1 TINKASKPK
10 KRKFTFD
17 TVKALLSSFGTEEFE
32 IQRNYFNVPVETFN
46 QWLGNANKLKTESR
60 FFTKNHKSRLFI
72 DDNLWVNNKK
82 LTEFEGKINAKLITN
97 FRKHFN
103 NPKHQENL
111 AFFVMYILT
120 NSLVSDA
127 TLNFDN
133 VHDLQKFMKA
143 VNCLEMNEN
152 TYLSV
157 HHLTAQP
164 KVLQKQW
171 QTTWKKLAKNHVS
184 YHDTEQRKRQPIV
197 KLAIM
202 ENKDANKR
210 QILSYFASFVFIMM
224 GETIEK
230 YV

>member
-1 TINKASKPK
+1 
-10 KRKFTFD
+10 
-17 TVKALLSSFGTEEFE
+17 
-32 IQRNYFNVPVETFN
+32 
-46 QWLGNANKLKTESR
+46 
-60 FFTKNHKSRLFI
+60 
-72 DDNLWVNNKK
+72 
-82 LTEFEGKINAKLITN
+82 
-97 FRKHFN
+97 
-103 NPKHQENL
+103 
-111 AFFVMYILT
+111 
-120 NSLVSDA
+120 
-127 TLNFDN
+127 
-133 VHDLQKFMKA
+133 
-143 VNCLEMNEN
+143 MNEN